1 MPEKIDHRPTFARIE
16 ELNAAGDSFRRIAE
30 ILQSEGF
37 PPIGR
42 RKEWSHH
49 AVAWC
54 LNERGRRS
62 AKTPPSPPVSA
73 PKPPSGP
80 PPPPQ
85 PAPTADPAPPSD
97 PSPSPQT
104 APTAEPPPPTAP
116 AAAPKP
122 TPKADAIDVH
132 GPYTVEDRRLHSLLL
147 RLATPDLDPGAIHQM
162 SVSSV
167 LDALGLDQEQLTAAL
182 DRLICT
188 SMKWVCLRPPGL
200 IVWAPLL
207 ASATLSG
214 NFLSFHFAPPLI
226 KLLRI
231 DKEYGRIQAVLE
243 KKENKAPPQA
253 FVFPS

>member
-49 AVAWC
+49 AVSWC

-62 AKTPPSPPVSA
+62 AKTPASPPVSE
-73 PKPPSGP
+73 PKPPSAP

-85 PAPTADPAPPSD
+85 P
-97 PSPSPQT
+97 

-116 AAAPKP
+116 AAAPQP
-122 TPKADAIDVH
+122 APKSDTIDVH

>member
-1 MPEKIDHRPTFARIE
+1 MSQKIDHNPTFARIQA
-16 ELNAAGDSFRRIAE
+16 LHDAGTSLRDIAE
-30 ILQSEGF
+30 ILESEGF
-37 PPIGR
+37 PQIGKR
-42 RKEWSHH
+42 EKWNHS
-49 AVAWC
+49 AVDWC
-54 LNERGRRS
+54 LNQRGRRP
-62 AKTPPSPPVSA
+62 AKTAASPPVSE

-80 PPPPQ
+80 PPP
-85 PAPTADPAPPSD
+85 
-97 PSPSPQT
+97 PQT
-104 APTAEPPPPTAP
+104 APTAEPPPPTAA

-122 TPKADAIDVH
+122 APKSDTIDVH

-243 KKENKAPPQA
+243 KKENQDPPQA